1 MNTLGKRYT
10 TISILI
16 FQLDFDDVIAEPSA
30 AQGFE
35 WVWKLAFVVFSQ
47 TKTWLYKIFSA
58 ILAVPA
64 ALLWALV
71 FALLTVVY
79 IWILSPALKLFDL
92 TLAVV
97 KRVSLLILA

>member
-1 MNTLGKRYT
+1 MG
-10 TISILI
+10 
-16 FQLDFDDVIAEPSA
+16 IAEPSA

-97 KRVSLLILA
+97 KRVVGLMKVTVEPVCSAFGHVFSRMSV